1 MGGFSGSSTASMCV
15 LGESLVS
22 PGAHELWPCSELCWS
37 WLVKQS
43 APGMEPVW
51 VPVLLIGALSLWL
64 TFATSSRSQDC
75 FLHLQALPRVLLKSR
90 WTSAISEDS
99 CWVSVFTGSMDI
111 NRSSIGLKLHSVIW
125 ARGGGGAHSTSE
137 SLPSSLQLP
146 SCPFWPSD
154 KILTHLASEAHGF
167 YQLIPSQ
174 APNFCAVSAGTKDE
188 HAFNQTLLCP
198 L

>member
-1 MGGFSGSSTASMCV
+1 M
-15 LGESLVS
+15 
-22 PGAHELWPCSELCWS
+22 
-37 WLVKQS
+37 
-43 APGMEPVW
+43 
-51 VPVLLIGALSLWL
+51 IGALSLWL

-75 FLHLQALPRVLLKSR
+75 FLYLQALPRVLLKSR

-111 NRSSIGLKLHSVIW
+111 NRSSTGLKLHSVIW
-125 ARGGGGAHSTSE
+125 AQVGGGAHSTSE

-154 KILTHLASEAHGF
+154 KTLTHLTSEAQGF

-174 APNFCAVSAGTKDE
+174 APNLCAVSAGTKDE

-198 L
+198 PKLHTCVLLVATPRTAARLAPLSMGILQTRILEWVAVPSSRGSS